1 MAPELTPNQ
10 KLMDTNNDGRV
21 SKREREAFRQRAPE
35 QVASQWGIGYALIT
49 QLRNSPEPDA
59 QAFAKWFDSQVDKYR
74 RNPTAWSFDA
84 FKLEMDSQPW
94 RQRYNSQSIEDMDLE
109 ARFPDLYRQQLDAEV
124 ETLRDMAVQF
134 GADVDDVKLRE
145 LAKQKR
151 RFGMNES
158 QLRNALAGLIG
169 AESGNFRG
177 ASGALQS
184 DLRSWARRNGLS
196 LSDNIINDYV
206 RRVQAGD
213 TTKDDVYMDL
223 RRKYLMGAYPAWADD
238 IEAGRDPYDLS
249 APYRATVAS
258 LLELNEEQLDLD
270 DPLIGQAMQS
280 GMTLTDLKMQIRKDP
295 RWQTTDNAYRTYA
308 SLGEE
313 LLGMFG
319 FR

>member
-1 MAPELTPNQ
+1 MEPKLTPNE
-10 KLMDTNNDGRV
+10 KLMDTNGDGKV
-21 SKREREAFRQRAPE
+21 SKRERQAFRQQAPA

-49 QLRNSPEPDA
+49 QLRNSPDADA
-59 QAFAKWFDSQVDKYR
+59 QSFANWFDTQVDKYR
-74 RNPTAWSFDA
+74 NNPTAWSFDA

-94 RQRYNSQSIEDMDLE
+94 RQRYNAQAIEDMDLE

-124 ETLRDMAVQF
+124 ESLRDMAVQF
-134 GADVDDVKLRE
+134 GADVDDFKLRE

-158 QLRNALAGLIG
+158 QLRNTLAGLIS
-169 AESGNFRG
+169 AESGNLRG

-184 DLRSWARRNGLS
+184 DLRSWSRRNGLS

-213 TTKDDVYMDL
+213 TTENDVYMDL

-238 IEAGRDPYDLS
+238 IEAGRDPYDLA
-249 APYRATVAS
+249 APYRATIAS
-258 LLELNEEQLDLD
+258 LLELNDEQIGLD
-270 DPLIGQAMQS
+270 DPLLGQAMQS
-280 GMTLTDLKMQIRKDP
+280 GMTLTELKMQARKDP
-295 RWQTTDNAYRTYA
+295 RWQTTDNAYQAYA
-308 SLGEE
+308 SLGED
-313 LLGMFG
+313 LLRMFG